1 MMIFTK
7 NNLNN
12 GSLNFTRAMPLKD
25 STSDNTARFSA
36 AREVYT
42 ETTPDTSMKKWYG
55 NRDSSSVT
63 ERRKNN
69 AIGKGSINA
78 NNNALAFT
86 SFTEKNTVNSAIRRT
101 RAGGSTVPAK
111 KTGYTQLF

>member
-12 GSLNFTRAMPLKD
+12 GSLSSTRAMPLKD
-25 STSDNTARFSA
+25 STSDNGSRFSS

-42 ETTPDTSMKKWYG
+42 ETTPDTSQKKWYG
-55 NRDSSSVT
+55 NRDSSSVI

-78 NNNALAFT
+78 NNQTL
-86 SFTEKNTVNSAIRRT
+86 SFTAHNEINSVNSALRRT

-111 KTGYTQLF
+111 RTGSTKIF

>member
-25 STSDNTARFSA
+25 NTSDNSSRFSA
-36 AREVYT
+36 AREVYS
-42 ETTPDTSMKKWYG
+42 ETTPDTSVKKWFG
-55 NRDSSSVT
+55 SRDSSSVT
-63 ERRKNN
+63 QRRKNN

-78 NNNALAFT
+78 NNAALSFT
-86 SFTEKNTVNSAIRRT
+86 SNTEKNTVNSALRRT
-101 RAGGSTVPAK
+101 RAGGATVPAK
-111 KTGYTQLF
+111 KTGYMQLF

>member
-25 STSDNTARFSA
+25 KTSDNSARFSA

-42 ETTPDTSMKKWYG
+42 ETTPDTSVKKWYG
-55 NRDSSSVT
+55 NRESSSVT

-78 NNNALAFT
+78 NNTALSFT
-86 SFTEKNTVNSAIRRT
+86 SNTEKNTVNNAVRRV
-101 RAGGSTVPAK
+101 RAGGAIVPAK

>member
-1 MMIFTK
+1 MIFTK

-12 GSLNFTRAMPLKD
+12 GSIASTRAMPLKD
-25 STSDNTARFSA
+25 STSDNSSRFSA

-42 ETTPDTSMKKWYG
+42 ETTPDTSQKKWFG

-63 ERRKNN
+63 QRRKNN

-78 NNNALAFT
+78 NNTTLSFT
-86 SFTEKNTVNSAIRRT
+86 SNTEKNTVNNALRRT